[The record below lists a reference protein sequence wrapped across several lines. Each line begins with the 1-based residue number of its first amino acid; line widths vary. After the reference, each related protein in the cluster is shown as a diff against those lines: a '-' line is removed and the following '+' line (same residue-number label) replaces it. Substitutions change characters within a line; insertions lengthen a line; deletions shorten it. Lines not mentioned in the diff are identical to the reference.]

1 VSDMKKKWIN
11 HLKTT
16 VKKDILVFKSEF
28 FQYLMLFVIFPICLS
43 VFYGVMY
50 QNILEQ
56 KIEFNELTI
65 YRVSDGSAG
74 MLKEVFDV
82 FESDAFSF
90 VKIEDV
96 ESEEAME
103 QNLRTN
109 GGIGMTVYFDRI
121 SRDSID
127 IRWINRGSDSL
138 EKGVVQQ
145 FLTQT
150 VREANMNITIQN
162 QLSGLS
168 TEELN
173 VQYPGF
179 SEKLAALSTG
189 TFVQKVESE
198 EVKALSS
205 MQLFLISIFIS
216 FSVFFS
222 TGMVKQREK
231 KLVQRAYA
239 SGVGRA
245 MLYLSNS
252 VSNFLISTFMCA
264 LYFLIVFGFVLRL
277 QVAVLPLMAV
287 ILLQGLL
294 IAGIQSL
301 ISGVCRSE
309 KTSIMVSMV
318 ILMVFMFLGGGAV
331 PIDSYGDASVLT
343 NFAPNYH
350 VFKLYEAIVLDI
362 SMNTMLWRAGV
373 VALISVG
380 LALIGM
386 VVFVKKEEF

>member
-1 VSDMKKKWIN
+1 MRDMKNKWMN

-28 FQYLMLFVIFPICLS
+28 FQYFMLFVIFPICLG

-56 KIEFNELTI
+56 KIVFNELTI
-65 YRVSDGSAG
+65 YRVSDGSAK
-74 MLKEVFDV
+74 MLNKLFDA
-82 FESDAFSF
+82 FDSEGFSF

-103 QNLRTN
+103 QNLKVN
-109 GGIGMTVYFDRI
+109 GGIGMTVYFDRT
-121 SRDSID
+121 SQDSID
-127 IRWINRGSDSL
+127 IKWINRGSDSL
-138 EKGVVQQ
+138 EKGLVQQ
-145 FLTQT
+145 FLTQA
-150 VREANMNITIQN
+150 VREANMNISIQN

-173 VQYPGF
+173 GKYPGF
-179 SEKLAALSTG
+179 PEKLATLSSG
-189 TFVQKVESE
+189 NFVRKVESE

-239 SGVGRA
+239 SGVGRV
-245 MLYLSNS
+245 MLYLSNT

-277 QVAVLPLMAV
+277 QVALIPLIAV
-287 ILLQGLL
+287 ILLQGFL

-301 ISGVCRSE
+301 IAGICRSE

-331 PIDSYGDASVLT
+331 PIDTYGDVSGLT

-362 SMNTMLWRAGV
+362 PMNTMLWRAGV
-373 VALISVG
+373 VVLISVG
-380 LALIGM
+380 LALLGM
-386 VVFVKKEEF
+386 GIFVKKEEF